1 MGFIITLKDIIFQL
15 PKMMKFSKEY
25 NFYNTFNFIIFIFEL
40 SELFKKEIFLV
51 SISLFIKILFSYF
64 YIIYLDIN
72 FLFIIKKVTKNENL

>member
-1 MGFIITLKDIIFQL
+1 
-15 PKMMKFSKEY
+15 MKFSNEY